1 MENNTEAKVKDL
13 VTDFKLDEAL
23 DLLIAQAQNQNQ
35 RKQNT
40 LLVLKGKLAMLEEQG
55 LAGILELDELARQKA
70 AIAHQILDIADGSP
84 LDHELPQP
92 NPEQV
97 TVQKTVN
104 VPTASGG
111 GMGKYLIIGGLL
123 LAAVL
128 LGVFIA
134 KKTGEDSTQ
143 QTEQTKPVEG
153 EKQPGEA
160 EIPQPADNEVQPSS
174 PTEGQLLVHDFPNF
188 RKKFNFQDFVFDFRD
203 VNVEPI
209 SDQEIRLKIWYYLKC
224 RNNSG
229 ICYRAAVSI
238 YADDKPFAPSH
249 QSNMDG
255 WLKQDTT
262 IKDYLT
268 FILPANAKEYMI
280 ELARDKSTWKRP
292 FQVLSK

>member
-1 MENNTEAKVKDL
+1 MENNTEDKVKDL

-55 LAGILELDELARQKA
+55 LAGMLAADELARQKA

-92 NPEQV
+92 KPEQV
-97 TVQKTVN
+97 TVQKTVS
-104 VPTASGG
+104 VPTEAGC
-111 GMGKYLIIGGLL
+111 MGKNLIIGSLL

-134 KKTGEDSTQ
+134 KNTGEDSTQ

-160 EIPQPADNEVQPSS
+160 EIPQPADNEAQPST

-188 RKKFNFQDFVFDFRD
+188 RKKFNFLDFQYEFTEVTA
-203 VNVEPI
+203 EHY
-209 SDQEIRLKIWYYLKC
+209 SDTEIQLEITYDLLC

-229 ICYRAAVSI
+229 ICYRAIPRI
-238 YADDKPFAPSH
+238 YVNDSPIGPTDQLNTASWIEKGAKITDKLIFV
-249 QSNMDG
+249 
-255 WLKQDTT
+255 
-262 IKDYLT
+262 
-268 FILPANAKEYMI
+268 LPAAQSYLL
-280 ELARDKSTWKRP
+280 ELSRDGSNWKRG
-292 FQVLSK
+292 FRVLSK

>member
-1 MENNTEAKVKDL
+1 MENNTEAKVRDL

-23 DLLIAQAQNQNQ
+23 DLLIAQAQHQNQ
-35 RKQNT
+35 RKQNA

-55 LAGILELDELARQKA
+55 LVGMLAADELARQKA

-92 NPEQV
+92 KPEHV

-104 VPTASGG
+104 VPAAPGG
-111 GMGKYLIIGGLL
+111 GMGKYLMIGGLL
-123 LAAVL
+123 LAAVI

-134 KKTGEDSTQ
+134 KNTGDGSTK

-188 RKKFNFQDFVFDFRD
+188 RKKFNFLDFQYEFTEVIAERY
-203 VNVEPI
+203 
-209 SDQEIRLKIWYYLKC
+209 SDTEIQLEITYDLLC

-229 ICYRAAVSI
+229 ICYRAIPHI
-238 YADDKPFAPSH
+238 YVNDSPIDPTYQLNTAGWIEKGAKITDKLIFVLPTA
-249 QSNMDG
+249 QSYLLELSRDG
-255 WLKQDTT
+255 S
-262 IKDYLT
+262 
-268 FILPANAKEYMI
+268 N
-280 ELARDKSTWKRP
+280 WKKGFR
-292 FQVLSK
+292 VLSK